1 MILSIISDLFEI
13 AKGSNF
19 NSLGYKMDQLKMID
33 SMNYD
38 ERICSYYLRI
48 VVKDIPGVLAKIT
61 SNLNKQAI
69 SIETI
74 FQLPDNILTNLK
86 PNVPIIITTHET
98 KTRSLKKVLTEI
110 EKLDF
115 VVSKIITIS
124 IDKNII

>member
-1 MILSIISDLFEI
+1 
-13 AKGSNF
+13 
-19 NSLGYKMDQLKMID
+19 MDQLKIID

-38 ERICSYYLRI
+38 ERICSYYLKI

-98 KTRSLKKVLTEI
+98 KIKSLKKVLIEI

-115 VVSKIITIS
+115 VVSKIVTIS
-124 IDKNII
+124 IDKSIT